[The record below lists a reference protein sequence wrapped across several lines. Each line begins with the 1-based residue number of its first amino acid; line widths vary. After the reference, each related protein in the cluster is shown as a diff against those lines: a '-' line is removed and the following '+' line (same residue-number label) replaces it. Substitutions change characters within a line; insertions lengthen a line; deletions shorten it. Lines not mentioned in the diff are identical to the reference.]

1 MFRAIATDLD
11 GTLLDA
17 ESRITPRSVAA
28 LQRAHAAG
36 CRLII
41 ATGRHYRDVQ
51 FLLDGIELPVSVI
64 SSNGARV
71 HAADGTPLAAANL
84 APALVQKL
92 VQPALVRDVEL
103 ALYLDDRKLAC
114 RYTGSLNGYLDRAE
128 VHASLADYHGR
139 DVAKIIYCG
148 DPAQLRLVEQD
159 IRYRFDGQLALTYS
173 QDCYLE
179 VMAPGVSK
187 GLALQRLLAG
197 MDIAA
202 EDCAAFGDAMN
213 DVEMLQLVGHPHL
226 MANASQHLRQQ
237 VPHGRHIGHHA
248 ESAVAALLESR
259 FAVHAV

>member
-1 MFRAIATDLD
+1 MT
-11 GTLLDA
+11 
-17 ESRITPRSVAA
+17 RIDFHFNVDHRVHYACRVTRKA
-28 LQRAHAAG
+28 RAAG
-36 CRLII
+36 KRLVVYARNAERLAQYD
-41 ATGRHYRDVQ
+41 ATLWT
-51 FLLDGIELPVSVI
+51 FSALDFVPHVYVS
-64 SSNGARV
+64 
-71 HAADGTPLAAANL
+71 TPLAAANL

-148 DPAQLRLVEQD
+148 EPEQLRLVEQD

-187 GLALQRLLAG
+187 GQALQQLLAG
-197 MDIAA
+197 MGSAA
-202 EDCAAFGDAMN
+202 QDCAGFGDAMN
-213 DVEMLQLVGHPHL
+213 VVEMLQLVGHPHL
-226 MANASQHLRQQ
+226 MANASQHLQEQ
-237 VPHGRHIGHHA
+237 VPDGQRIGHHA
-248 ESAVAALLESR
+248 ESAVAALLEAR
-259 FAVHAV
+259 FAA